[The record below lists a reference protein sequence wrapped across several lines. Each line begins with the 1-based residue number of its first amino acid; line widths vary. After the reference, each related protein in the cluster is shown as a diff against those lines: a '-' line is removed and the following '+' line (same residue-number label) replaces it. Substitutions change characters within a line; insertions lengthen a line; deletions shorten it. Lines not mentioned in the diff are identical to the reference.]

1 MDAKTKFDKIIT
13 GTLGL
18 MTYVIES
25 LKKPYGKRVDTG
37 KGEQGAASP
46 GASSEMVRVTDSV
59 GEEYLCPVSAAT
71 NGRDFVDEKNKQR
84 CFDYNAISRHATE

>member
-25 LKKPYGKRVDTG
+25 LKKPYEKRAG
-37 KGEQGAASP
+37 SGNGEHTVASS
-46 GASSEMVRVTDSV
+46 GASSEMVRVTDST
-59 GEEYLCPVSAAT
+59 GEEYLCPVSAT
-71 NGRDFVDEKNKQR
+71 NGRDFVDEKNKQS
-84 CFDYNAISRHATE
+84 CFDYNAISKHATE